1 MLKKNLKH
9 TTRLLFLLSMC
20 VGIQVS
26 APGCDQE
33 DTGPDTSMIGT
44 IYSPTND
51 YEVVAV
57 ITGLGVFGC
66 AQVTVEDGA
75 GNLVTDATVEMNNI
89 VLVYDGVADAY
100 TDEDESA
107 QLDYDEGEVYE
118 LTVTIDKMLIAEGI
132 VRMPTSPTIIS
143 PVDSATHLLNQA
155 LTVITNAVKYATSV
169 QVQVD
174 TPYIDAD
181 GNWLDDSTYTFDL
194 PSGQQGVSI
203 PGAVFNVT
211 GWYEISVVAVSGVS
225 ASLLDVGITDYD
237 MGYNIKGP
245 RGVFIALALFEFS
258 ALFIAGTGGQTA
270 SIGSLRRQVNASQ
283 PATSWKRQWERLR
296 RKYPLL
302 GGKVSGSAFR

>member
-1 MLKKNLKH
+1 MLKKYLRNTL
-9 TTRLLFLLSMC
+9 RLLFLLSTC

-26 APGCDQE
+26 TPGCDQK
-33 DTGPDTSMIGT
+33 DKGPDTSMIGT
-44 IYSPTND
+44 IYDPTNE
-51 YEVVAV
+51 YQVVGV
-57 ITGLGVFGC
+57 ITGLGFFGC
-66 AQVTVEDGA
+66 AQVTVEDVA

-89 VLVYDGVADAY
+89 ALVYDGVDDAY
-100 TDEDESA
+100 TDEDESV
-107 QLDYDEGEVYE
+107 QLGYDEGEVYE
-118 LTVTIDKMLIAEGI
+118 LSVTVDNQLIAEGI
-132 VRMPTSPTIIS
+132 VRMPTSPTIIL
-143 PVDSATHLLNQA
+143 PVDSASHLLNQA

-169 QVQVD
+169 QVQLV

-194 PSGQQGVSI
+194 PSGQHGVTI

-225 ASLLDVGITDYD
+225 ASLLNVGITDYD

-245 RGVFIALALFEFS
+245 RGVFLAQALGEFS
-258 ALFIAGTGGQTA
+258 ALFIPGTGGQTA
-270 SIGSLRRQVNASQ
+270 SLGSLRRQVNASQ